1 MNVDELIHKLKII
14 EEENKRLQDE
24 LIQTKEH
31 LKKYTA
37 PASRKLYYENNK
49 EEHKQRVKEYK
60 EKTNYSANLSTEKK
74 KEYARRAYLNKKEK
88 NTCVHNKILQLCR
101 ICDGSDLCVSGFCDT
116 MKNPKYENY
125 CLRCFVYLFPDK
137 PNTRNYKTREKNV
150 TDFIISLFKDFSWIA
165 DKKVQ
170 DGCSKRRPDLFLDLG
185 FQIIIIEIDEN
196 QHNNYDCSCEN
207 KRIMEIS
214 KDVGHRP
221 IVFIRFNPD
230 DYINKNNENIK
241 SCWKVNNKGIIQIQ
255 KNKLEEWNNRLENLK
270 NQIEYWCKEENK
282 TNKIIEVIQ
291 LYFDEI

>member
-1 MNVDELIHKLKII
+1 MNAEDIIKENQELKELNEKLKLEI
-14 EEENKRLQDE
+14 DE
-24 LIQTKEH
+24 IKEH

-37 PASRKLYYENNK
+37 PAYKKMYYQNNK
-49 EEHKQRVKEYK
+49 EEIKQKTQEYQ
-60 EKTNYSANLSTEKK
+60 KTYKPTEDQKK
-74 KEYARRAYLNKKEK
+74 KWARTAYLNKKAK
-88 NTCVHNKILQLCR
+88 NTCEHNKILQLCR
-101 ICDGSDLCVSGFCDT
+101 ICDGSDLCISGFCDT

-137 PNTRNYKTREKNV
+137 PNTRNYKTKEKTV
-150 TDFIISLFKDFSWIA
+150 SDFIISSFNNLSWIT

-170 DGCSKRRPDLFLDLG
+170 GGCSKRRPDLFLDLG
-185 FQIIIIEIDEN
+185 FQTVIIEIDEN
-196 QHNNYDCSCEN
+196 QHTNYDCSCEN

-221 IVFIRFNPD
+221 IIFIRFNPD

-241 SCWKVNNKGIIQIQ
+241 SCWKLNNKGIIQIQ
-255 KNKLEEWNNRLENLK
+255 NNRLENLK

-291 LYFDEI
+291 LYFDEN

>member
-1 MNVDELIHKLKII
+1 MEQELLTKIKFL
-14 EEENKRLQDE
+14 EEENEKLKNELQEIKD
-24 LIQTKEH
+24 H
-31 LKKYTA
+31 LKKYTS
-37 PASRKLYYENNK
+37 PDRCKKYYEENK
-49 EEHKQRVKEYK
+49 EKLLTKMKENPIPSEKRKEYNK
-60 EKTNYSANLSTEKK
+60 NY
-74 KEYARRAYLNKKEK
+74 YLKRKEK
-88 NTCVHNKILQLCR
+88 NTCEHNKILQLCR

-125 CLRCFVYLFPDK
+125 CLRCFIHLFPDK
-137 PNTRNYKTREKNV
+137 PNTRNYKTKEKNV
-150 TDFIISLFKDFSWIA
+150 SDFVISSFKDFSWIT

-170 DGCSKRRPDLFLDLG
+170 DGCSKRRPDLLLDLG

-207 KRIMEIS
+207 KRLMEIS

-230 DYINKNNENIK
+230 DYINENNENIK
-241 SCWKVNNKGIIQIQ
+241 SCWKINNKGIIQIQ
-255 KNKLEEWNNRLENLK
+255 KNKIEEWNNRLEFLK

-282 TNKIIEVIQ
+282 TNKMIEVIQ

>member
-1 MNVDELIHKLKII
+1 MNMDDLITENNNLKDKIKLL
-14 EEENKRLQDE
+14 EEELDSVKNKLDAYRSNS
-24 LIQTKEH
+24 
-31 LKKYTA
+31 KK
-37 PASRKLYYENNK
+37 YYENNK
-49 EEHKQRVKEYK
+49 EEIIEKVKKYK
-60 EKTNYSANLSTEKK
+60 ENYKYTPSEEHKK
-74 KEYARRAYLNKKEK
+74 KWARTAYLNKKAK
-88 NTCVHNKILQLCR
+88 NTCDHNKILQLCR
-101 ICDGSDLCVSGFCDT
+101 ICDGSELCISGFCDT
-116 MKNPKYENY
+116 MKNSKYENY

-137 PNTRNYKTREKNV
+137 PTTRNYKTKEKSV
-150 TDFIISLFKDFSWIA
+150 TDFMVNSFSDFSWII

-170 DGCSKRRPDLFLDLG
+170 GGCSKRRPDLFLDLG

-196 QHNNYDCSCEN
+196 QHMNYDCSCEN
-207 KRIMEIS
+207 KRLMEIS

-221 IVFIRFNPD
+221 IIFIRFNPD

-282 TNKIIEVIQ
+282 TNKMIEVIQ

>member
-1 MNVDELIHKLKII
+1 MEQQLLDKIKI
-14 EEENKRLQDE
+14 LEEENEKFKIELQE
-24 LIQTKEH
+24 TKNH
-31 LKKYTA
+31 LKKYTS
-37 PASRKLYYENNK
+37 PDRCKKYYEENK
-49 EEHKQRVKEYK
+49 EKLLNKMKENPIPSEKRKEYNK
-60 EKTNYSANLSTEKK
+60 NYYMK
-74 KEYARRAYLNKKEK
+74 RKEK
-88 NTCVHNKILQLCR
+88 NTCEHNKILQLCR

-125 CLRCFVYLFPDK
+125 CLRCFIHLFPDK
-137 PNTRNYKTREKNV
+137 PNTRNYKTKEKNV
-150 TDFIISLFKDFSWIA
+150 SDFVISSFKDFSWIT

-170 DGCSKRRPDLFLDLG
+170 DGCSKRRPDLLLDLG

-207 KRIMEIS
+207 KRLMEIS

-230 DYINKNNENIK
+230 DYINENNENIK
-241 SCWKVNNKGIIQIQ
+241 SCWKINNKGIIQIQ
-255 KNKLEEWNNRLENLK
+255 KNKIEEWNNRLEFLK

-282 TNKIIEVIQ
+282 TNKMIEVIQ